1 MFMRRRRPLLRGAM
15 VGGAAYYAG
24 KRAQEGQQQ
33 DEMTEARFN
42 WRLARQM
49 PQEEKKAKA
58 DFVIDTTQSL
68 ETVRKQVNEI
78 IAACLAGGGP

>member
-1 MFMRRRRPLLRGAM
+1 
-15 VGGAAYYAG
+15 
-24 KRAQEGQQQ
+24 
-33 DEMTEARFN
+33 MTEARFN

-58 DFVIDTTQSL
+58 DFVIDTTQTL
-68 ETVRKQVNEI
+68 ESVRKQVNEI